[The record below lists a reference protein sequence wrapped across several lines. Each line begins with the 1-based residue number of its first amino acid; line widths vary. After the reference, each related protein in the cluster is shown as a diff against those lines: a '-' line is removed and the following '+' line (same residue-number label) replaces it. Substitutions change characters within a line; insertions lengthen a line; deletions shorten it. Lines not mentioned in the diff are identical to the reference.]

1 MFSNIVLEEML
12 EAATSEK
19 RQSADV
25 AKPPVTSVLPAWI
38 QAGNMKVFFASI
50 RISVEVNR

>member
-1 MFSNIVLEEML
+1 ML

-38 QAGNMKVFFASI
+38 QASNMKVFFASI